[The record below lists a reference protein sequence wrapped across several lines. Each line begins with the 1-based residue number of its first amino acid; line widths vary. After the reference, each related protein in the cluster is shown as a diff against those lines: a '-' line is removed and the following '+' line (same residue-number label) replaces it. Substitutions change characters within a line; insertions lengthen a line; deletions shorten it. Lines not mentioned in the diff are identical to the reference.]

1 MRFLII
7 QGTNTRKN
15 YSPQFKIEKM
25 IVELSHPLIKHKVNT
40 ARIQDISADELRR
53 TLKELGFMLV
63 YEALKDI
70 PLKGKVVRTWIGN
83 REFKYV
89 DEEGI
94 VFVPILRAGLSLLE
108 GALQAVPNAKV
119 GFLGIKRDEETLI
132 SHIYYSRLPDLK
144 EKTVLILDP
153 MLATG
158 GTLEVALKEIMK
170 HSPLKVKSVH
180 VIASPEGLKRI
191 ENEFGEVEIFVGNVD
206 ERLNDRGYII
216 PGLGDIGDRL
226 YSVSM
231 Y

>member
-1 MRFLII
+1 
-7 QGTNTRKN
+7 
-15 YSPQFKIEKM
+15 M

-83 REFKYV
+83 REFKYI
-89 DEEGI
+89 DEEDI

>member
-1 MRFLII
+1 LRFLII

-83 REFKYV
+83 REFKYI
-89 DEEGI
+89 DEEDI